1 MEGKQKGKVA
11 DFAFFRPVPAVPHTG
26 RVWRQ
31 VTGKTLSTST
41 MTTLMMMM
49 TMMMRIMLFMLI
61 FDDNYFDGDHQEYLG
76 ILNYLLNLSKLLP
89 II

>member
-31 VTGKTLSTST
+31 VTGKTLSTII
-41 MTTLMMMM
+41 MMTLMMMTLM
-49 TMMMRIMLFMLI
+49 MITMMMRIMLFMM
-61 FDDNYFDGDHQEYLG
+61 
-76 ILNYLLNLSKLLP
+76 ILTT
-89 II
+89 IISMVIIRNI